1 MRFLKFLFALVL
13 CPTVFFMLVETGK
26 IWWTV
31 FAHFQTTLAFLL
43 GAGVYAVLH
52 YTVYDFSRPYVF
64 VHEFTHAL
72 FAFLFG
78 ARIKDI
84 SVKRQ
89 SGYVKMDKTNVLIVL
104 APYIVPGYV
113 LLTVFLYMVG
123 ELFVDLTPY
132 RSVFVFLI
140 GFFTSFHFIQTF
152 KTLLEADQ
160 PDLKLAGGK
169 VFSIVLIVLVNLI
182 VLALVLK
189 GLFPEQVSLLFAGE
203 AVLRGTLN
211 VWRILVNYIIERF
224 IAKL

>member
-13 CPTVFFMLVETGK
+13 CPTVFFVLVETGK

-31 FAHFQTTLAFLL
+31 FEHFQVTLAFLL
-43 GAGVYAVLH
+43 GVGVYAALH
-52 YTVYDFSRPYVF
+52 YTVYDFSRPYVLM
-64 VHEFTHAL
+64 HEFTHAL
-72 FAFLFG
+72 FALLCG
-78 ARIKDI
+78 ARVKDI
-84 SVKRQ
+84 SVKRE

-152 KTLLEADQ
+152 KTLFEADQ

-169 VFSIVLIVLVNLI
+169 VFSIVLIVLINLI

-189 GLFPEQVSLLFAGE
+189 GLFPEQISLISAGG
-203 AVLRGTLN
+203 AVLTGTLN
-211 VWRILVNYIIERF
+211 VWGILVNYIIERF
-224 IAKL
+224 VTK

>member
-13 CPTVFFMLVETGK
+13 CPTVFFVLVETGK

-31 FAHFQTTLAFLL
+31 FEHFQVTLAFLL
-43 GAGVYAVLH
+43 GVGVYAALH
-52 YTVYDFSRPYVF
+52 YTVYDFSRPYVLM
-64 VHEFTHAL
+64 HEFTHAL
-72 FAFLFG
+72 FAFLCG
-78 ARIKDI
+78 ARVKDI
-84 SVKRQ
+84 SVKRE

-152 KTLLEADQ
+152 KTLFEADQ

-169 VFSIVLIVLVNLI
+169 VFSIVLIVLINLI

-189 GLFPEQVSLLFAGE
+189 GLFPEQISLISAGG
-203 AVLRGTLN
+203 AVLTGTLN
-211 VWRILVNYIIERF
+211 VWGILVNYIIERF
-224 IAKL
+224 VTK